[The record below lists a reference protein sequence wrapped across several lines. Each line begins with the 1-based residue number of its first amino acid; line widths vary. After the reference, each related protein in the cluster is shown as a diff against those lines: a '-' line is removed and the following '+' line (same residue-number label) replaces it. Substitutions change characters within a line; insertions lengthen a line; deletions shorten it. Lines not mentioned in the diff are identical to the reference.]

1 MHVKLPPMKLMKTG
15 ISLMGGKGV
24 TKLVGTF
31 LPKTLPP
38 KQGPSA
44 TKLIA
49 LKGGPNDKTQRRFA
63 SRLAYLRSSQRR
75 TLSTLPLRECLKRGG
90 GVKRETLKLGATQR
104 HPNPFELKAQAS
116 VLEG

>member
-1 MHVKLPPMKLMKTG
+1 MKTG

-49 LKGGPNDKTQRRFA
+49 LNGGGPSNKTQRRFA
-63 SRLAYLRSSQRR
+63 SKLAYLRYSPKR
-75 TLSTLPLRECLKRGG
+75 TLSTIPFWKRQNRG
-90 GVKRETLKLGATQR
+90 K
-104 HPNPFELKAQAS
+104 
-116 VLEG
+116 EG